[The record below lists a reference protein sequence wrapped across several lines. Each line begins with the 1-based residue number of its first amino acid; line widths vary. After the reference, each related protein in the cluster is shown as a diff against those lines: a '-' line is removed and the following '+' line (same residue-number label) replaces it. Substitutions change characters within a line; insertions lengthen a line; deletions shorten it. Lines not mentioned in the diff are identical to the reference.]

1 MPANPRLSWGS
12 SLPAM
17 AIVFG
22 GTAEPRNRLT
32 CEPVLVVSQ
41 AKRRSFKAATGPER
55 ETRHAEDRRYRG
67 DGKLGLP
74 VVEELVNA
82 GFQVTALVR
91 DPQSAMQRLPADV
104 RIVQADVRDIE
115 SLEAGLSG
123 QDAVYL
129 NLSIAPSAREGD
141 FHTRRKVSTTSSPPR
156 VAQGSADRI
165 SLGDDRAAQPGPV
178 AGIDIWR
185 KAIARIKASGIS
197 YTSLRHELHGDV
209 AAKAHVRAHA
219 FAGGNGAISQPLD
232 LPARDYALHPA
243 YRSGWPGP
251 RTANN
256 LVQGPVP
263 LTYDEAT
270 IRFARSFGRRLFVFR
285 IPLSVLKWLGT
296 FSRQANFSANI
307 LEAVLAY
314 PEKFKAHR
322 TWKELGMATGGSA
335 WALMRWAIEG
345 SKQHREA

>member
-1 MPANPRLSWGS
+1 MQKIAVIG
-12 SLPAM
+12 
-17 AIVFG
+17 
-22 GTAEPRNRLT
+22 
-32 CEPVLVVSQ
+32 
-41 AKRRSFKAATGPER
+41 ATGM
-55 ETRHAEDRRYRG
+55 
-67 DGKLGLP
+67 LGLP

-141 FHTRRKVSTTSSPPR
+141 FHTEKEGLDNIIAASRGAGIKRI
-156 VAQGSADRI
+156 AYLSAMIEQLNPDRWW
-165 SLGDDRAAQPGPV
+165 
-178 AGIDIWR
+178 GIDIWR

-197 YTSLRHELHGDV
+197 YTIFYATNFMETLPQKHMCGHTLSLVGT
-209 AAKAHVRAHA
+209 AHYPNYWIA
-219 FAGGNGAISQPLD
+219 
-232 LPARDYALHPA
+232 ARDYALQVA
-243 YRSGWPGP
+243 RSF
-251 RTANN
+251 RMARATNREYF
-256 LVQGPVP
+256 VQGPVP

-322 TWKELGMATGGSA
+322 TWKELGRPATTV
-335 WALMRWAIEG
+335 
-345 SKQHREA
+345 EAFARGLRV